1 MELLAE
7 KAYRQIKEHILE
19 MVYPPN
25 TPLQEKELQERLGM
39 GRTPIREALIRLQQ
53 EGLVQIIP
61 RRGAQVQALTLADA
75 RDLYHVRSILEPEA
89 VRLAVP
95 HIKVEELLP
104 FKQSFQELLGQ
115 NPEELDT
122 GKLIGVDRDFHQL
135 FLERC
140 QNPYLVEAL
149 ERIHYRSRLA
159 WALSAKDRSRLI
171 KACESHI
178 KLIEAL
184 ERKDAEQAAQMM
196 KEHVLEMY
204 RAISSFTTMG

>member
-7 KAYRQIKEHILE
+7 KAYKQIKEHILQ

-61 RRGAQVQALTLADA
+61 RRGAQVQTLTLGDA

-89 VRLAVP
+89 VRLAIP
-95 HIKVEELLP
+95 HITADELHP
-104 FKQSFQELLGQ
+104 FKQRFQELLSQ
-115 NPEELDT
+115 DPEAMDT
-122 GKLIGVDRDFHQL
+122 SELIGVDQEFHRL

-140 QNPYLVEAL
+140 RNPYLVEAL

-159 WALSAKDRSRLI
+159 WAISAKDRSGLV
-171 KACESHI
+171 KACHTHL
-178 KLIEAL
+178 KLIEAF
-184 ERKDAEQAAQMM
+184 ERDDAEEAAQMM
-196 KEHVLEMY
+196 KEHVLAMY
-204 RAISSFTTMG
+204 RAIASFTPIS

>member
-1 MELLAE
+1 MELLAD
-7 KAYRQIKEHILE
+7 KAYKQIKEHILQ

-61 RRGAQVQALTLADA
+61 RRGAQVQTLTLGDA

-89 VRLAVP
+89 VRLAIP
-95 HIKVEELLP
+95 HIDAGELLP
-104 FKQSFQELLGQ
+104 FKERFQALLGQ
-115 NPEELDT
+115 SADEMDT
-122 GKLIGVDRDFHQL
+122 GELIAVDQEFHRL

-140 QNPYLVEAL
+140 GNPYLVEAL

-159 WALSAKDRSRLI
+159 WAISAKDRSGLI
-171 KACESHI
+171 RACHTHI
-178 KLIEAL
+178 RLIEAV
-184 ERKDAEQAAQMM
+184 ERNDVEEAAEMM
-196 KEHVLEMY
+196 KAHVLEMY
-204 RAISSFTTMG
+204 RAISSFTSAS